1 MNIRLLFLVVI
12 FSCGWVFSQDTV
24 MVCIDDSIHNFS
36 LNGSNGSNYSWEIEP
51 SNNIASIVS
60 GQGTDEIIVKF
71 NSIGLIKL
79 IVDEIDIN
87 GCSGTDSIIIDIR
100 ENPFVII
107 SSNSYQICEGDSLK
121 ITLDSI
127 FSEVLWSTGST
138 EESIYA
144 TDEGNYY
151 AQVTDKFGC
160 KSNSNSI
167 YIKEYEN
174 PVADFTYYGNCI
186 NNPTI
191 FQNNSSS
198 TDSIQLLEWVVQSNK
213 FYGQSFAY
221 IFKNSQQYDIKL
233 LITTSKGC
241 TDSSIK
247 LINIDLNPIAD
258 YSFYTSNPIDFD
270 SLVYFTNLSENTI
283 SFKWSFGDSSFSD
296 LANPVH
302 IYQKSGVFDVQLT
315 VSDSNLCIDS
325 VIKQI
330 AIKLN
335 FNFYI
340 PNSFTPNGNL
350 INDSFGPVGDIFRNC
365 KRYKFSIYN
374 RWGERI
380 FFSNNVSEKWDG
392 ENAQSGLYLWHLE
405 IEDSVG
411 EVIKRNGEVN
421 LYR

>member
-12 FSCGWVFSQDTV
+12 FSCGRVFSQDTV
-24 MVCIDDSIHNFS
+24 VVCIDDSIHNFF

-71 NSIGLIKL
+71 NSTGLIAL

-107 SSNSYQICEGDSLK
+107 SSNSFQICEGDSLK

-160 KSNSNSI
+160 KSTSNSI

-213 FYGQSFAY
+213 FYGQSFEY

-233 LITTSKGC
+233 LITTNKGC
-241 TDSSIK
+241 TDSVVK
-247 LINIDLNPIAD
+247 FINIDLNPIAE
-258 YSFYTSNPIDFD
+258 YSFYTSNLIDYD
-270 SLVYFTNLSENTI
+270 SLVFFTNLSENII
-283 SFKWSFGDSSFSD
+283 SYKWSFGDSSFST
-296 LANPVH
+296 LENPVH
-302 IYQKSGVFDVQLT
+302 IYQKSGVFNVQLT

-330 AIKLN
+330 AIKLKH
-335 FNFYI
+335 NFYI

-365 KRYKFSIYN
+365 RRYKFSVYN

-380 FFSNNVSEKWDG
+380 FYSNNIAKKWKG
-392 ENAQSGLYLWHLE
+392 ENAQAGLYLWSLE

-411 EVIKRNGEVN
+411 EIIKRNGEVN

>member
-12 FSCGWVFSQDTV
+12 FSCGRVFSQDTV

-87 GCSGTDSIIIDIR
+87 GCSGTDSIIINIR

-160 KSNSNSI
+160 KSTSNSI

-233 LITTSKGC
+233 LITTNKGC
-241 TDSSIK
+241 TDSLIK

-296 LANPVH
+296 LENPVH
-302 IYQKSGVFDVQLT
+302 IYKKSCVFDVQLT

>member
-1 MNIRLLFLVVI
+1 MNIRLLFLVFI
-12 FSCGWVFSQDTV
+12 FSCGRIFSQDTV
-24 MVCIDDSIHNFS
+24 VVCIDDSIHNFS

-51 SNNIASIVS
+51 SNNLASIVS

-87 GCSGTDSIIIDIR
+87 GCSGTDSIIINIR

-213 FYGQSFAY
+213 FYGQSFEY

-233 LITTSKGC
+233 LITTNKGC
-241 TDSSIK
+241 TDSVVK
-247 LINIDLNPIAD
+247 FINIDLNPIAE
-258 YSFYTSNPIDFD
+258 YSFYTSNLIDYD
-270 SLVYFTNLSENTI
+270 SLVFFTNLSENII
-283 SFKWSFGDSSFSD
+283 SYKWSFGDSSFST
-296 LANPVH
+296 LENPVH
-302 IYQKSGVFDVQLT
+302 IYQKSGVFNVQLT

-330 AIKLN
+330 AIKLKH
-335 FNFYI
+335 NFYI

-350 INDSFGPVGDIFRNC
+350 INDSFGPVGDIFRDC
-365 KRYKFSIYN
+365 RRYKFSVYN
-374 RWGERI
+374 RWGEII
-380 FFSNNVSEKWDG
+380 FSSNNIAKKWKG
-392 ENAQSGLYLWHLE
+392 ENTQAGLYLWSLE

-411 EVIKRNGEVN
+411 EIIKRNGEVN

>member
-12 FSCGWVFSQDTV
+12 FSCGRVFSQDTV
-24 MVCIDDSIHNFS
+24 VVCIDDSIHNFS

-160 KSNSNSI
+160 KSTSNSI

-213 FYGQSFAY
+213 FYGQSFEY

-233 LITTSKGC
+233 LITTNKGC
-241 TDSSIK
+241 TDSVVK
-247 LINIDLNPIAD
+247 FINIDLNPIAE
-258 YSFYTSNPIDFD
+258 YSFYTSNLIDYD
-270 SLVYFTNLSENTI
+270 SLVFFTNLSENII
-283 SFKWSFGDSSFSD
+283 SYKWSFGDSSFST
-296 LANPVH
+296 LENPVH
-302 IYQKSGVFDVQLT
+302 IYQKSGVFNVQLT

-330 AIKLN
+330 AIKLKH
-335 FNFYI
+335 NFYI

-350 INDSFGPVGDIFRNC
+350 INDSFGPVGDIFRDC
-365 KRYKFSIYN
+365 RRYKFSVYN
-374 RWGERI
+374 RWGEII
-380 FFSNNVSEKWDG
+380 FSSNNIAKKWKG
-392 ENAQSGLYLWHLE
+392 ENAQAGLYLWSLE

-411 EVIKRNGEVN
+411 EIIKRNGEVN

>member
-1 MNIRLLFLVVI
+1 MNIRLLFLVFI
-12 FSCGWVFSQDTV
+12 FSCGRVFSQDTV
-24 MVCIDDSIHNFS
+24 VVCIDDSTHNFF
-36 LNGSNGSNYSWEIEP
+36 LNGSNGSNYSWEIES

-71 NSIGLIKL
+71 NSIGIIKL
-79 IVDEIDIN
+79 IVDEIDVN

-100 ENPFVII
+100 ENPLVII
-107 SSNSYQICEGDSLK
+107 SSNSYQICEGDSLE

-127 FSEVLWSTGST
+127 FSEVLWNTGST

-191 FQNNSSS
+191 FQNNSLS

-213 FYGQSFAY
+213 FYGQSFEY
-221 IFKNSQQYDIKL
+221 IFNNSQQYDIKL
-233 LITTSKGC
+233 LIRTNKGC
-241 TDSSIK
+241 TDSLIK

-283 SFKWSFGDSSFSD
+283 SFKWSFGDSSFSE

-302 IYQKSGVFDVQLT
+302 IYQNSGVFDVQLT

-380 FFSNNVSEKWDG
+380 FYSNNIAKKWNG

>member
-12 FSCGWVFSQDTV
+12 FSCGRVFSQDTV
-24 MVCIDDSIHNFS
+24 VVCIDDSIHNFS

-87 GCSGTDSIIIDIR
+87 GCSGTDSIIIDIK
-100 ENPFVII
+100 ENPYVII

-127 FSEVLWSTGST
+127 FLEVLWSTGST

-160 KSNSNSI
+160 KSTSNSI

-213 FYGQSFAY
+213 FYGQSFEY

-233 LITTSKGC
+233 LITTNKGC
-241 TDSSIK
+241 TDSVVK
-247 LINIDLNPIAD
+247 FINIDLNPIAE
-258 YSFYTSNPIDFD
+258 YSFYTSNLIDYD
-270 SLVYFTNLSENTI
+270 SLVFFTNLSENII
-283 SFKWSFGDSSFSD
+283 SYEWSFGDSSFSN
-296 LANPVH
+296 LENPIH
-302 IYQKSGVFDVQLT
+302 TYQKSGVFDVQLT

-350 INDSFGPVGDIFRNC
+350 INDSFGPVGDIFKNC

-392 ENAQSGLYLWHLE
+392 DNAQSGLYLWHLE

>member
-12 FSCGWVFSQDTV
+12 FSCGRVFSQDTV

-144 TDEGNYY
+144 TDGGNYY
-151 AQVTDKFGC
+151 AQDTDKFGW
-160 KSNSNSI
+160 KSNSYSI
-167 YIKEYEN
+167 YIEEYEN

-213 FYGQSFAY
+213 FYGQSFEY

-233 LITTSKGC
+233 LITTNKGC
-241 TDSSIK
+241 TDSLIK

-302 IYQKSGVFDVQLT
+302 IYQNSGVFDVQLT

-411 EVIKRNGEVN
+411 EIMKRNGEVN

>member
-1 MNIRLLFLVVI
+1 MNIRLLFLVFI
-12 FSCGWVFSQDTV
+12 FSCVRVFSQDTV
-24 MVCIDDSIHNFS
+24 VVCIDDSTHNFF

-79 IVDEIDIN
+79 IVDEIDMN
-87 GCSGTDSIIIDIR
+87 GCSGTDSILIDIR

-107 SSNSYQICEGDSLK
+107 SSNNYQICEGDSLE

-127 FSEVLWSTGST
+127 FSEVLWNTGST
-138 EESIYA
+138 GESIYA
-144 TDEGNYY
+144 TNEGNYY

-160 KSNSNSI
+160 KSNSNTI
-167 YIKEYEN
+167 YIKKYEN

-191 FQNNSSS
+191 FQNNSLS
-198 TDSIQLLEWVVQSNK
+198 TDSIKLLEWVVQYNK
-213 FYGQSFAY
+213 FYGQSFEY

-233 LITTSKGC
+233 LITTNKGC
-241 TDSSIK
+241 TDSLIK

-270 SLVYFTNLSENTI
+270 SLVYFTNLSENAI

-411 EVIKRNGEVN
+411 EIMKRNGEVN